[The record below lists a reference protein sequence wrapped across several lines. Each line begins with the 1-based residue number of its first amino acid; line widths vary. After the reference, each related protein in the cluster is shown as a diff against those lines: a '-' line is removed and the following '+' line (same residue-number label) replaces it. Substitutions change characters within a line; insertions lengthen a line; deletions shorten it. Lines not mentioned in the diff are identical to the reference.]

1 MTAATQQA
9 DSEQRVSTILRLAWS
24 DFPLSTIRS
33 IVEGSIVKLQQLA
46 VEEVLGR
53 PLGEDE
59 FSSESDPV
67 QSDPVQAALAEC
79 SDGLRE
85 GCGLPREASVALR
98 QHRMRGVSAAWNEAY
113 SHALRGYQDAASLV
127 LEQAFAELARR

>member
-1 MTAATQQA
+1 MQQA

-24 DFPLSTIRS
+24 DYPLGAIRS
-33 IVEGSIVKLQQLA
+33 IVEGSIAGLQQLT
-46 VEEVLGR
+46 VEEILGR

-59 FSSESDPV
+59 FCSESDPV
-67 QSDPVQAALAEC
+67 QEALATC

-98 QHRMRGVSAAWNEAY
+98 QHRMRTVSAAWSEAY
-113 SHALRGYQDAASLV
+113 GRALRAYQDAASV
-127 LEQAFAELARR
+127 ALERAFAELARP